1 MLDLHVTGSQ
11 NVVVTGG
18 VGTTL
23 VVTATGCSSCS
34 LDDEEPVDSSRT
46 VRMFLSGVRAAP
58 INFCEHGRVH

>member
-23 VVTATGCSSCS
+23 VVTATG
-34 LDDEEPVDSSRT
+34 LLE
-46 VRMFLSGVRAAP
+46 LLIG
-58 INFCEHGRVH
+58 